1 MASQGKGLTA
11 YAIGRLIRMIPV
23 MLAVMTL
30 VFLMLHI
37 MPGDPARL
45 ALGTDASVE
54 DVMELRRRL
63 GLDQPILV
71 QYLDFLRGFFTGD
84 MGISYITGRPVLS
97 EALVKLGY
105 TLQLAFVALILSV
118 VIGIPFGVIAAAKP
132 NSPVSDIAMIASV
145 IGISIPSFWLG
156 LLLMLVFSLWA
167 GLLPSAG
174 AGSWQHVILPAITL
188 STWSLGTIARM
199 TRASMAEVIGS
210 DYIRTARAKGLP
222 EYVVMLRHA
231 LRNALIPVLT
241 MIGLRFG
248 YMMGGAVATEAV
260 FNWPGLGRF
269 IVESVLARDYPS
281 IQTGILIFSISFLII
296 NLVVDLAYAAVDPR
310 VSY

>member
-1 MASQGKGLTA
+1 MNTHAKGLAA
-11 YAIGRLIRMIPV
+11 YAMGRVVRMMPI

-30 VFLMLHI
+30 VFLMMHI

-54 DVMELRRRL
+54 DVERLRRTL
-63 GLDQPILV
+63 GLDQPIHV
-71 QYLDFLRGFFTGD
+71 QYLGFLKGFFTGD
-84 MGISYITGRPVLS
+84 MGVSYITGRPVLS
-97 EALVKLGY
+97 EAIVKLGY
-105 TLQLAFVALILSV
+105 TLQLSVVALVISV
-118 VIGIPFGVIAAAKP
+118 VIGIPLGVVAAARP
-132 NSPVSDIAMIASV
+132 NSLVSDSAMIVSV

-156 LLLMLVFSLWA
+156 LLLMLVFSLWL

-174 AGSWQHVILPAITL
+174 EGSWQHVILPAITL

-199 TRASMAEVIGS
+199 TRASMAEVIGF

-222 EYVVMLRHA
+222 EYVVLLRHA

-281 IQTGILIFSISFLII
+281 VQVGILLFSISFLII
-296 NLVVDLAYAAVDPR
+296 NLIVDLAYSVVDPR